1 VHKTIKGRAAKKL
14 TLDDAREIRTRHANS
29 EATPKELASEFGVSV
44 SAIIHVL
51 ARKTFKHV
59 D

>member
-14 TLDDAREIRTRHANS
+14 DADKVRDIRRRHANS